1 MAPKA
6 KSAAPTAT
14 VSNKKRE
21 RDQVNRRDIEKKT
34 KRFMEEKVYG
44 KVDLKV
50 LETFRVDEN
59 LFEEA
64 VRKWYEAGNSKI
76 NPSKQKEMLSAY
88 GAAEDEFG
96 SVVVPDGGPTPD
108 SLIDALDIATS
119 TNNKERKDEKL
130 LILLQYCSLLS
141 PQDC

>member
-6 KSAAPTAT
+6 KAIAPTAT
-14 VSNKKRE
+14 VSTKKRE

-76 NPSKQKEMLSAY
+76 NPPSRKRCSWPTAWQRMSSA
-88 GAAEDEFG
+88 
-96 SVVVPDGGPTPD
+96 P
-108 SLIDALDIATS
+108 SLCLTEVQLPIA
-119 TNNKERKDEKL
+119 
-130 LILLQYCSLLS
+130 
-141 PQDC
+141 